1 MLRWYLIQS
10 KPNAEENARVNLER
24 QGYEVYFPRLLQTA
38 RHAGHWRERITAL
51 FPRYLFVRLETGQ
64 QSLGPVRSTVGVAN
78 AVRFGS
84 RYAIVPDEVVLELRE
99 QADPETGLHRLS
111 RRAALLRG
119 SPVRVT
125 AGPFDGLEGLFERE
139 AGSER
144 VIVLLR
150 LLGQDAPVRIP
161 CDFVVP
167 AHAT

>member
-1 MLRWYLIQS
+1 
-10 KPNAEENARVNLER
+10 
-24 QGYEVYFPRLLQTA
+24 
-38 RHAGHWRERITAL
+38 
-51 FPRYLFVRLETGQ
+51 
-64 QSLGPVRSTVGVAN
+64 VGVAN

-99 QADPETGLHRLS
+99 QADPETGLHRLG
-111 RRAALLRG
+111 RRASLLRG
-119 SPVRVT
+119 SPVRIT

-161 CDFVVP
+161 SDFVVP